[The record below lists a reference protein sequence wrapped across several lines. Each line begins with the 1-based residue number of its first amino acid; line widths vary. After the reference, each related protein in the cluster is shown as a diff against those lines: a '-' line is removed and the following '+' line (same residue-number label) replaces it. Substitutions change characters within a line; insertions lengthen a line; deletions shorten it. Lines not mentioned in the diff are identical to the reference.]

1 MVIIKL
7 ILLIILIALTGFF
20 VAMEFS
26 IVKAR
31 KSRIDQFVAQR
42 AKGALTAKHVISH
55 IDEFLSA
62 CQLGITMTALGLG
75 WLGEPTVVSLLQP
88 LFLKAGLNEAITH
101 LVSFAIAFS
110 LVTFLNVVVG
120 ELAPKS
126 AAIQKAEQIT
136 MLFAKP
142 LIWFYKILFPF
153 IWLLNQSARLI
164 TGFFGLKL
172 TSESELAYSEE
183 ELRRL
188 LSESYQSGKINKR
201 ELQYVN
207 NIFKFDNRLAKEI
220 MVPRNEMICI
230 SIDDPLNDM
239 KKFINDT
246 HFTRYPLIR
255 VDKDTVLGVINIKE
269 MMFALLSGD
278 PPDKKHLE
286 PYIHSVIQVIETI
299 PVYDLLIQMQN
310 ARTPMA
316 ILFDEYGGTS
326 GLVTIEDILEEI
338 VGEIQDEFDEDEI
351 SDIRKLKDDHYIL
364 NAKLLINE
372 VNELLGIDL
381 SNENVDTIGGW
392 ILSQRID
399 AKPGT
404 EIRDEGYIFKV
415 KDIENHH
422 ILLVEVKAA

>member
-136 MLFAKP
+136 MIFAKP

-183 ELRRL
+183 ELRHL
-188 LSESYQSGKINKR
+188 LSESYQSGEINKR

-246 HFTRYPLIR
+246 HFTRYPLIKG
-255 VDKDTVLGVINIKE
+255 DKDTVLGVINIKE

-299 PVYDLLIQMQN
+299 PVYDLLIQMQK

-338 VGEIQDEFDEDEI
+338 VGEIQDEFDQDEI